1 MRSPEAVAVLVQT
14 LHPMEE
20 EEAGTASC
28 VVLSRTLE
36 RAVSITHHLRI
47 NNTIMTN
54 DRVRARDSRQAAIG
68 GRHPRPPHPLRGSP
82 RKVLRITEATNMT
95 GIDRHVRALDT
106 TTDTEKRLTQQEPR
120 TLKMQ
125 P

>member
-1 MRSPEAVAVLVQT
+1 MRSLEAVAALVQT

-20 EEAGTASC
+20 EKAGTANC

-54 DRVRARDSRQAAIG
+54 DRVRARDNRQAAIG
-68 GRHPRPPHPLRGSP
+68 GRHPRPPHPLSGST
-82 RKVLRITEATNMT
+82 RKALHITEATSMT
-95 GIDRHVRALDT
+95 GIDRHVRVLDT
-106 TTDTEKRLTQQEPR
+106 MSETDKRLTLQGPR
-120 TLKMQ
+120 THKMQ